1 MSQHHGIHEAS
12 GASLPSPARQIH
24 CIVDDSRCRDAGQMK
39 QLIGAQAKHLEY
51 LWIQAIGRSLR
62 EMSDEVVERRSPP
75 LNTDDDF
82 RGEGFI
88 AIVAERASGVSQ
100 TV

>member
-1 MSQHHGIHEAS
+1 MSQHHGIHKAS
-12 GASLPSPARQIH
+12 GASLASPARQIH
-24 CIVDDSRCRDAGQMK
+24 CIVNDSRSREAGQMK
-39 QLIGAQAKHLEY
+39 QLIGAQAKHLEH
-51 LWIQAIGRSLR
+51 LRIQALGRSLR

-88 AIVAERASGVSQ
+88 AIVAYSASRVALHR
-100 TV
+100 